1 MSTRVAV
8 GERLGVRGYR
18 GIGREW
24 DVGMSRVSENPTAC
38 WPSDSLLARQPHSLF
53 NSGVSA
59 KVLLVVAHPVI
70 ASGIETLLRL
80 DGEFEVKRVV
90 SVAEA
95 TKQRDWGAQVALV
108 DGTLLAGYTE
118 ARIGTPALVL
128 TGNERDGNQL
138 LRKLDDGRGWL
149 RKDATGAELSKA
161 IRAAVAGPTTEGGG
175 IGTLAIVAIA
185 LACAIALALVAY
197 LVYLAVY

>member
-1 MSTRVAV
+1 V
-8 GERLGVRGYR
+8 L

-24 DVGMSRVSENPTAC
+24 DVGMRLVSENPTVC
-38 WPSDSLLARQPHSLF
+38 WSSDSLLACRLYSLF
-53 NSGVSA
+53 NSAVA
-59 KVLLVVAHPVI
+59 ARVLLVVAHPVI

-80 DGEFEVKRVV
+80 DGEYDVKRVV

-95 TKQRDWGAQVALV
+95 MKQREWGAQVALI
-108 DGTLLAGYTE
+108 DGTLLAGYAE
-118 ARIGTPALVL
+118 ARIGTPSLVL
-128 TGNERDGNQL
+128 TGNERDGSQL

-161 IRAAVAGPTTEGGG
+161 IRAAVAGSSTESGG

-185 LACAIALALVAY
+185 VACLIAFALVAY